1 VTGFFVVQVSCASG
15 SVAGSQLFVTA
26 ETISQSGP
34 RCGPRFGQTHNGL
47 ARLINDDLISRDFPG
62 AFTRRTRIT
71 FIARPYSDA
80 GGAFLHL
87 HHGHPYKH
95 SPFGL
100 EGMCC
105 FAQIAHLI
113 RQATWLRISMV
124 SHRTDI
130 HGKKADYSNVNMEV
144 VNVNQM
150 ENGILVNFEDGVC
163 AFFDAAF
170 LYAQMDKRVTADFG
184 DTPAGPLARGW

>member
-1 VTGFFVVQVSCASG
+1 MTGFFVVQVSCASG

-113 RQATWLRISMV
+113 SVTRLPPHPPRDGNERLSSLLRIWV
-124 SHRTDI
+124 SF
-130 HGKKADYSNVNMEV
+130 GADMS
-144 VNVNQM
+144 
-150 ENGILVNFEDGVC
+150 
-163 AFFDAAF
+163 
-170 LYAQMDKRVTADFG
+170 
-184 DTPAGPLARGW
+184 AGGGPFLARLGLLQPEGQIGQFQEP